1 MFGLSNQQCNGI
13 RFLVSRSGGP
23 QVAFDIDN
31 IRLETGDAP
40 VVFTMAPLR
49 GEVLYITEIRF
60 GIADNVSGIVTVAGT
75 TENHSMDNL
84 SYDKILGV
92 SALTNGI
99 VFTRIQNGKTL
110 FAVTL
115 KQLGDFLSTGSNL
128 INVISDGTNTFITL
142 LVEFPEPIIIE
153 GNSTENFLSFTIS
166 DNLSGLLVFTAAARG
181 ALEV

>member
-84 SYDKILGV
+84 SYDKIL
-92 SALTNGI
+92 
-99 VFTRIQNGKTL
+99 
-110 FAVTL
+110 
-115 KQLGDFLSTGSNL
+115 
-128 INVISDGTNTFITL
+128 
-142 LVEFPEPIIIE
+142 
-153 GNSTENFLSFTIS
+153 
-166 DNLSGLLVFTAAARG
+166 
-181 ALEV
+181 